1 MSESSETSSKSFK
14 DLLRFISN
22 NFQLTQ
28 YSESRIT
35 KPSIH
40 HTLTPGVYR
49 DYYLWCKDHG
59 VIENYEK
66 CIVSPGELQM
76 MLAIGDHIDREHHEL
91 HGYTFGPGVLEPAPV
106 HQVRG
111 DG

>member
-1 MSESSETSSKSFK
+1 MSESSTTPSKSFT
-14 DLLRFISN
+14 DLLRFVSN

-40 HTLTPGVYR
+40 HTLAPGVYR
-49 DYYLWCKDHG
+49 DYYLWCKEHG
-59 VIENYEK
+59 VIETYEK

-91 HGYTFGPGVLEPAPV
+91 HGHTFGPRVPESAQLRE
-106 HQVRG
+106 VRG
-111 DG
+111 EG